1 MKKLM
6 LLIALLAC
14 NFMLATAQEDIVL
27 YIEDRPDN
35 LNLCID
41 DHQRVIIYAQ
51 EGCEEFQWFIDGIEH
66 YENPIIVDWQHG
78 SRRDIDYWG
87 LCDGFSWGFIIFYHD
102 NRVPSSFTHDV
113 WKRQGSVET
122 IEAVGIDSTGS
133 AFSYN
138 FLWSTGSTERTIDVS
153 EPGTYTCEIT
163 HWCGT
168 ATRTFNVRDNV
179 ELFRATT
186 NLTSN
191 CNQATWQT
199 TPEQAEYVQEVNVYR
214 NNQLVA
220 TVPYTDGV
228 FTDNIGSADA
238 PWQYHLVAVSNGE
251 ECPLRSYWARTI
263 SMSDL
268 MGSQGTQTLTWTSY
282 EQENP
287 AKGDEV
293 QAYGIFDVVGG
304 NPRLVI
310 EVGSFVNMYNY
321 DPSNFDGYAAVAA
334 IFSRDGKSPLDFEDC
349 AFSNRTEA
357 PLGLGEHE
365 AATFSVYPNPSS
377 GVFTVEGA
385 GMLTVTNVL
394 GQTIKETE
402 IDGQYIM
409 ELPQGVYF
417 ITVGSTTRKVVV
429 E

>member
-27 YIEDRPDN
+27 YIEDRPDD
-35 LNLCID
+35 LDLCID

-51 EGCEEFQWFIDGIEH
+51 ENCEEFQWGIDTH
-66 YENPIIVDWQHG
+66 SSYDNPIIIDWQHG
-78 SRRDIDYWG
+78 SEIQIMYDG
-87 LCDGFSWGFIIFYHD
+87 FCDGFSWSLIIFYRD
-102 NRVPSSFTHDV
+102 NHVPTSFTHDV
-113 WKRQGSVET
+113 WKRQGTTET
-122 IEAVGIDSTGS
+122 IEAVGIDSTGWE
-133 AFSYN
+133 FSYN
-138 FLWSTGSTERTIDVS
+138 FLWSTGSTERTIDVT
-153 EPGTYTCEIT
+153 EPGIYTCEIT
-163 HWCGT
+163 QWCGT
-168 ATRTFNVRDNV
+168 ATRTFIVRDNV

-199 TPEQAEYVQEVNVYR
+199 TPEQAEYVQLVNVYR

-268 MGSQGTQTLTWTSY
+268 MGSQGQQTLTWTSY

-293 QAYGIFDVVGG
+293 QSYGIFDVVGG
-304 NPRLVI
+304 NPRLVL

-365 AATFSVYPNPSS
+365 AATFSVYPNPSN

-385 GMLTVTNVL
+385 GMMTVMNVL
-394 GQTIKETE
+394 GQIIKETE

-409 ELPQGVYF
+409 ELPQGIYF
-417 ITVGSTTRKVVV
+417 VKMGDETRKIVV

>member
-1 MKKLM
+1 M
-6 LLIALLAC
+6 
-14 NFMLATAQEDIVL
+14 
-27 YIEDRPDN
+27 Y
-35 LNLCID
+35 
-41 DHQRVIIYAQ
+41 
-51 EGCEEFQWFIDGIEH
+51 DGF
-66 YENPIIVDWQHG
+66 
-78 SRRDIDYWG
+78 
-87 LCDGFSWGFIIFYHD
+87 CDGFSWSLIIFYRD
-102 NRVPSSFTHDV
+102 NHVPTSFTHDV
-113 WKRQGSVET
+113 WKRQGTTET
-122 IEAVGIDSTGS
+122 IEAVGIDSTGWE
-133 AFSYN
+133 FSYN
-138 FLWSTGSTERTIDVS
+138 FLWSTGSTERTIDVT
-153 EPGTYTCEIT
+153 EPGIYTCEIT
-163 HWCGT
+163 QWCGT
-168 ATRTFNVRDNV
+168 ATRTFIVRDNV

-199 TPEQAEYVQEVNVYR
+199 TPEQAEYVQLVNVYR

-268 MGSQGTQTLTWTSY
+268 MGSQGQQTLTWTSY

-293 QAYGIFDVVGG
+293 QSYGIFDVVGG
-304 NPRLVI
+304 NPRLVL

-365 AATFSVYPNPSS
+365 AATFSVYPNPSN

-385 GMLTVTNVL
+385 GMMTVMNVL
-394 GQTIKETE
+394 GQIIKETE

-409 ELPQGVYF
+409 ELPQGIYF
-417 ITVGSTTRKVVV
+417 VKMGDETRKIVV